1 MDYLPLENVSKFTR
15 NRYEAVIVTSQ
26 HARHLNLLRL
36 AQLQRMLEEEGPE
49 PSGTKVTT
57 LALKDL
63 LKGEIVFHRNEDA
76 DSD

>member
-36 AQLQRMLEEEGPE
+36 AQLQRMLEEDGVE
-49 PSGTKVTT
+49 PIGTKVTT
-57 LALKDL
+57 LSLKDL

>member
-26 HARHLNLLRL
+26 HARHINLLRL
-36 AQLQRMLEEEGPE
+36 AQLQRMLEDQSVE
-49 PSGTKVTT
+49 PIGTKVTT

-63 LKGEIVFHRNEDA
+63 LKGEIVFERNEDA